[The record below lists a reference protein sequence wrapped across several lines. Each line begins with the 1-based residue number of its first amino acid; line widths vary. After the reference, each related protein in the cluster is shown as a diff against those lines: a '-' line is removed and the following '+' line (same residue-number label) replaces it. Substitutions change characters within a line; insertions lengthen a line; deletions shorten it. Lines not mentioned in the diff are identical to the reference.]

1 MGSDV
6 GIVII
11 ILLQTSDSRSTAA
24 VLLLVR
30 GLEHWRVFLSLPA
43 PPLAFGTHL
52 AMGSAL
58 GGFFLHASYLSPRS
72 SVLLFMVGGRLIF
85 FFF

>member
-6 GIVII
+6 GIVI

-52 AMGSAL
+52 AMGSAWEVSFSML
-58 GGFFLHASYLSPRS
+58 
-72 SVLLFMVGGRLIF
+72 LIF
-85 FFF
+85 LPEVVCCCSWWGAG